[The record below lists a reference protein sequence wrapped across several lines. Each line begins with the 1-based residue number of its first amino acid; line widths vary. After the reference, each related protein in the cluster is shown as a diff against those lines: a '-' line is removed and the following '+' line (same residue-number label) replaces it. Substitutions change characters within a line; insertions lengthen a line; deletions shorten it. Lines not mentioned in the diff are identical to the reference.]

1 MTVKKGLLILSA
13 HLLLSLNSHTALAQ
27 TAAGSD
33 AVDFKMSL
41 STAITF
47 ALDNNPDLQMA
58 EERMEQ
64 MSYFTEE
71 AKSNYWP
78 QMEVEFKGGRQEV
91 APTNGTSTNNYWQA
105 ALRLNQ
111 TIFDGYKTT
120 SEVKRRESMTE
131 ASKYEALAKEN
142 AIILDTV
149 KYYLSVLRYQ
159 KEVAVLQEFNNELE
173 EIVTNI
179 NEMYNAGAVS
189 KVMNDYALS
198 RYAASQ
204 VDLKRTLS
212 SVNDAKSKLEFL
224 TGDLPDFEAYT
235 PDELTP
241 ENYDFDLF
249 YNLAETSHVSI
260 KLNNQERKALEHQL
274 NVERSG
280 YYPDLNFNVSAEQ
293 KNNDGGDIGPSSDVK
308 AYVSLRY
315 NLFDG
320 FLKENKVNRVASQ
333 IKEVDYKNDKM
344 LDDIE
349 KNLKLLYFQ
358 MQSSD
363 ISRETVK
370 SEIKNNFAVKMLN
383 QENFRLGNINAIE
396 LIEGEERLKDAL
408 LKKVKLSYDLYLSKY
423 SLVIASTLLDT
434 QYFCAS
440 CPEIEI
446 ASKD

>member
-1 MTVKKGLLILSA
+1 MTVKKGLLLLSA
-13 HLLLSLNSHTALAQ
+13 QLLLTLNSNTAIAQ
-27 TAAGSD
+27 DTESN
-33 AVDFKMSL
+33 FKMSL

-47 ALDNNPDLQMA
+47 ALDNNPDLKMA

-64 MSYFTEE
+64 MGHFTEE

-78 QMEVEFKGGRQEV
+78 QMEVEFKGGRQAV
-91 APTNGTSTNNYWQA
+91 APTNGSSNNNYWQA
-105 ALRLNQ
+105 ALRVNQ
-111 TIFDGYKTT
+111 TLFDGYKTT
-120 SEVKRRESMTE
+120 SEVKRRESMTQ
-131 ASKYEALAKEN
+131 ASMYEALAKEN

-159 KEVAVLQEFNNELE
+159 KEVKVLNEFNAELE
-173 EIVTNI
+173 KIVNNI

-198 RYAASQ
+198 RHAAAQ
-204 VDLKRTLS
+204 VDLKKALS

-224 TGDLPDFEAYT
+224 TGALPDFEAYT

-241 ENYDFDLF
+241 ENYDFELF
-249 YNLAETSHVSI
+249 YNLAETSHVSL
-260 KLNNQERKALEHQL
+260 KLNQEEREALEHQL
-274 NVERSG
+274 NVEKSG
-280 YYPDLNFNVSAEQ
+280 YFPDVNFNVSAEQ

-308 AYVSLRY
+308 AYVSLKY

-320 FLKENKVNRVASQ
+320 FLKERKVNRVSSQ
-333 IKEVDYKNDKM
+333 IKETDYKNDKM
-344 LDDIE
+344 LNDIE

-358 MQSSD
+358 MQSSA

-370 SEIKNNFAVKMLN
+370 NEIKNNFAVKMLN

-396 LIEGEERLKDAL
+396 LIESEERLKDAL
-408 LKKVKLSYDLYLSKY
+408 LKKVKLGYDLYLSKY
-423 SLVIASTLLDT
+423 SLVIVSTLLDT

-440 CPEIEI
+440 CPKIEL
-446 ASKD
+446 ANKE